1 MKSILDE
8 ETRTEIINRIES
20 LNEECLALWGK
31 MNVGQMVKHC
41 TLCEELYLGK
51 MKFKRV
57 FLGRIFGRFA
67 LKRLLRDERPIGKNA
82 PTAPYLMVTDKV
94 EDLEEK
100 KQIWKAL
107 VKEYESYSADQFI
120 HPFFG
125 KLTRNEL
132 GRFVYKHCDHHLR
145 QFGR

>member
-8 ETRTEIINRIES
+8 ETRIEIINRIES
-20 LNEECLALWGK
+20 LNEECFALWGK

-51 MKFKRV
+51 MKLKRV
-57 FLGRIFGRFA
+57 FLGRIFGKMA
-67 LKRLLRDERPIGKNA
+67 LHKLLSDDRPIGKNS
-82 PTAPYLMVTDKV
+82 PTDPILRVAGNID
-94 EDLEEK
+94 DLEAQ
-100 KQIWKAL
+100 KQKWIAL
-107 VKEYESYSADQFI
+107 IKEYETNDTPSI

-125 KLTRNEL
+125 KMTREQL
-132 GRFVYKHCDHHLR
+132 GQLAYKHHDHHLR

>member
-1 MKSILDE
+1 MKSILVE

-20 LNEECLALWGK
+20 LDEKCLALWGK

-51 MKFKRV
+51 MKLKRV
-57 FLGRIFGRFA
+57 FLGRLFGKMA
-67 LKRLLRDERPIGKNA
+67 LHKLLSDDRPIGKNA
-82 PTAPYLMVTDKV
+82 PTDRCLRVVGNID
-94 EDLEEK
+94 DLK
-100 KQIWKAL
+100 AQKQKWIAL
-107 VKEYESYSADQFI
+107 IKEYETQNTPSI

-125 KLTRNEL
+125 KMTMEQL
-132 GRFVYKHCDHHLR
+132 GQLAYKHHDHHLR

>member
-1 MKSILDE
+1 MKSILDN
-8 ETRTEIINRIES
+8 ETRTGIINRIES
-20 LNEECLALWGK
+20 LDKECKQQWGK

-51 MKFKRV
+51 VKFKRV

-67 LKRLLRDERPIGKNA
+67 LKKLLSDDRPIGKNA

-94 EDLEEK
+94 DDLEAQ
-100 KQIWKAL
+100 KQKWIAL
-107 VKEYESYSADQFI
+107 VKEYESYSAGQFN

-125 KLTRNEL
+125 KLTRDEL